1 MKSLKSNTSSNKTSP
16 NQVRTIYTKRGYT
29 LIKKQFSEEELD
41 NIRKDLMF
49 APYVPEDFGAKPKP
63 FPVFLESD
71 LKLYLPKH
79 YGFEHFGEPDQIK
92 INKGQ
97 DINLQFNGSLKPNQL
112 PILDAFSKC
121 CEPGPFS
128 KNSLGGLISVPCGY
142 GKSVL
147 GLYIISLL
155 KKKTLIVVHKEFLLN
170 QWKGEISRFIPEAR
184 VGIIQG
190 SKIDIENKDI
200 VIGMLQSL
208 SMKDYPLNT
217 FDDFGL
223 TIIDECHHIA
233 AEVFSRA
240 LPKINSWYSLG
251 LSATPNR
258 SDGLSKIFHMYLG
271 PMVYR
276 ISKRDDRKVRV
287 NTIRFHDSNPSYCKE
302 ETSMFGKVCVPRM
315 VTNIVNNGN
324 RNILINCIIKRLVEE
339 DRRILVLSDR
349 RDHLKA
355 IHDMVQQYT
364 SVGYYVGGMK
374 QKDLDISAQKT
385 VILGTYP
392 MSSEGLNIPELD
404 TAVFTTSKSSIEQ
417 SIGRIVRKVHEKIPL
432 AIDIVDE
439 FSVFPRQYVKR
450 EKVYRKLNYD
460 IYEMHVY
467 ADTKSTENT
476 FNYALDKPYKKK
488 EFNSRG
494 KKLEIEDDLDD
505 MTDDEL
511 DIENTNGKKTATTKS
526 ECFIEDDE

>member
-1 MKSLKSNTSSNKTSP
+1 
-16 NQVRTIYTKRGYT
+16 
-29 LIKKQFSEEELD
+29 
-41 NIRKDLMF
+41 
-49 APYVPEDFGAKPKP
+49 
-63 FPVFLESD
+63 
-71 LKLYLPKH
+71 
-79 YGFEHFGEPDQIK
+79 
-92 INKGQ
+92 
-97 DINLQFNGSLKPNQL
+97 
-112 PILDAFSKC
+112 
-121 CEPGPFS
+121 
-128 KNSLGGLISVPCGY
+128 
-142 GKSVL
+142 
-147 GLYIISLL
+147 
-155 KKKTLIVVHKEFLLN
+155 
-170 QWKGEISRFIPEAR
+170 
-184 VGIIQG
+184 
-190 SKIDIENKDI
+190 
-200 VIGMLQSL
+200 
-208 SMKDYPLNT
+208 
-217 FDDFGL
+217 
-223 TIIDECHHIA
+223 
-233 AEVFSRA
+233 
-240 LPKINSWYSLG
+240 
-251 LSATPNR
+251 
-258 SDGLSKIFHMYLG
+258 
-271 PMVYR
+271 
-276 ISKRDDRKVRV
+276 
-287 NTIRFHDSNPSYCKE
+287 
-302 ETSMFGKVCVPRM
+302 MFGKVCVPRM